1 MEIRRRRFFALTLL
15 PLTETSTETF
25 SGAVISTLTDAVSG
39 RGGIGGATPAGL
51 IHFARFSV
59 EPLNLLR
66 STLVSSM
73 PQALLALPQASD
85 QPRIHR
91 QENGSGLRR

>member
-15 PLTETSTETF
+15 PLTETF

-73 PQALLALPQASD
+73 PQCPLLALPQASD